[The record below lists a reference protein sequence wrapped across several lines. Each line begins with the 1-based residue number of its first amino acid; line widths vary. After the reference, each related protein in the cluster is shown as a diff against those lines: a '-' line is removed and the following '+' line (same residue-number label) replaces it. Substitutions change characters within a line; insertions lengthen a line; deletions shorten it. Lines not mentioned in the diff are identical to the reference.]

1 MVLGTSI
8 LTSAHVYVELPVLGK
23 LHLASAASFDLGVYI
38 TVVGAT
44 MLLISVLGT
53 LATRVCLVLYL
64 MGRNHHDQFK
74 FLLASAIGL
83 LVATGIYLILRA
95 RTFPVVLGLA
105 VLGYAVNLFLFAM
118 GRLQV
123 SSPAILT
130 ETTNITDPL
139 PQALVLTAI
148 VIGFATTAF
157 IVQLALRSRYES
169 GSDHV
174 DAKEDIS
181 PTYDPREDEP

>member
-1 MVLGTSI
+1 M
-8 LTSAHVYVELPVLGK
+8 
-23 LHLASAASFDLGVYI
+23 
-38 TVVGAT
+38 
-44 MLLISVLGT
+44 ISLE
-53 LATRVCLVLYL
+53 
-64 MGRNHHDQFK
+64 

-105 VLGYAVNLFLFAM
+105 MIGYAVNLFLFAM
-118 GRLQV
+118 GRLQL

-130 ETTNITDPL
+130 DATKVTDPL

-169 GSDHV
+169 GTDHI
-174 DAKEDIS
+174 DSKEEPINTDL
-181 PTYDPREDEP
+181 REDEP

>member
-1 MVLGTSI
+1 M
-8 LTSAHVYVELPVLGK
+8 
-23 LHLASAASFDLGVYI
+23 
-38 TVVGAT
+38 
-44 MLLISVLGT
+44 ISLE
-53 LATRVCLVLYL
+53 
-64 MGRNHHDQFK
+64 

-83 LVATGIYLILRA
+83 LVATGVYLILRA

-105 VLGYAVNLFLFAM
+105 MIGYAVNLFLFAM
-118 GRLQV
+118 GRVQM

-130 ETTNITDPL
+130 NATQVTDPL

-169 GSDHV
+169 GTDRV
-174 DAKEDIS
+174 DSKEDPIHF
-181 PTYDPREDEP
+181 DPREDEP